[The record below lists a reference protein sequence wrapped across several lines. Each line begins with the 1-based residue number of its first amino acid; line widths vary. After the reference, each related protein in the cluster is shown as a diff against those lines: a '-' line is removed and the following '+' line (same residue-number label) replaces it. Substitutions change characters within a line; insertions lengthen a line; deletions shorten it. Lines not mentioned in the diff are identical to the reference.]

1 MKRNKIVS
9 ILEYSA
15 RNKMLAGILAVSLIG
30 VGGVFLSNNT
40 NFINN
45 TVGINKVV
53 LAQTSHSST
62 ILYTVQTGNTL
73 SGIAYKYGVTV
84 SQLQQWNNI
93 SNPNLIYTG
102 QVLKIYQMS
111 EGQAS
116 GKNRTSSSSNSSY
129 TTYTVQAGNTLSG
142 IAYRYGVT
150 VSQLQQWNNIPNPN
164 QIYIGQI
171 LNIYTNT
178 SNSTNNSL
186 SNTTKSNNNSSNKHS
201 NSSYTAYTV
210 QAGNTLS
217 GIAYKYGV
225 TISQL
230 QQWNN
235 IPNPNQIYVG
245 QTLKIYINTSNGVGN
260 PSSKITKSTST
271 TKQVKETSK
280 DKFRSP
286 HVVSNHNGK

>member
-171 LNIYTNT
+171 L
-178 SNSTNNSL
+178 
-186 SNTTKSNNNSSNKHS
+186 
-201 NSSYTAYTV
+201 
-210 QAGNTLS
+210 
-217 GIAYKYGV
+217 
-225 TISQL
+225 
-230 QQWNN
+230 
-235 IPNPNQIYVG
+235 
-245 QTLKIYINTSNGVGN
+245 KIYINTSNGVGN